1 MREIGCGAI
10 GLAQLMPD
18 TAKELGV
25 DPHNIEQNL
34 RGGARYLK
42 QQLKR
47 FNGNANL
54 ALAAYNAGAGNVK
67 NTAAFHRS
75 KKRKGTSGISRRNG
89 HRRSVGQRTCP

>member
-47 FNGNANL
+47 LTATPTSPLQRTML
-54 ALAAYNAGAGNVK
+54 ALATLK